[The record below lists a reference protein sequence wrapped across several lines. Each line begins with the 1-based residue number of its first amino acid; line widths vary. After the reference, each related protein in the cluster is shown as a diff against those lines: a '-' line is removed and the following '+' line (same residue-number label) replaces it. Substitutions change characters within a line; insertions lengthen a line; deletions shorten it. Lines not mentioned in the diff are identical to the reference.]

1 MLTFRFSKPH
11 NNSRDSTVVS
21 RCLLCEHKD
30 LSLIPQ
36 TCNPGTGGAEAG
48 ESLGLACHQPSQP
61 DFQVQRETLSQ
72 TMSWKATEE
81 DAQCPSSVSTDAQ
94 AHTYICTYNKT

>member
-11 NNSRDSTVVS
+11 NKSRDRAVVS
-21 RCLLCEHKD
+21 RCLLCEHED

-36 TCNPGTGGAEAG
+36 TCNPRTGGAETG

-61 DFQVQRETLSQ
+61 DLQFQRETMSQ
-72 TMSWKATEE
+72 KMRWKATEE
-81 DAQCPSSVSTDAQ
+81 DAQCPSSVSTD
-94 AHTYICTYNKT
+94 T